1 MDASKKFRTSV
12 LTKMRQDVAESGG
25 NEVFWAGRINED
37 GIVISAEVGS
47 RGNINSVI
55 VNPST
60 ARAGHVLIHNHPS
73 GVLVPS
79 EEDQAVAA
87 GATDSS
93 LGFYIVNNEISEVY
107 VVLEPVKPKKTV
119 KLDPDKAARYISK
132 DGPFARKS
140 GTYEE
145 RPSQI
150 ELLKSIAT
158 AFNENKIGVFEA
170 GTGVGKSYAYLIPSL
185 LWAESNKERI
195 IISTGTINLQQQ
207 LSEKDIP
214 QEE

>member
-119 KLDPDKAARYISK
+119 KLDP
-132 DGPFARKS
+132 
-140 GTYEE
+140 
-145 RPSQI
+145 
-150 ELLKSIAT
+150 
-158 AFNENKIGVFEA
+158 
-170 GTGVGKSYAYLIPSL
+170 
-185 LWAESNKERI
+185 
-195 IISTGTINLQQQ
+195 
-207 LSEKDIP
+207 
-214 QEE
+214 